1 MQLLIE
7 ILFLH
12 QEKNYFSSCYVYPKI
27 KVPLPFLLIW
37 KMIIRNLKK
46 MKFYT
51 LGIFMG
57 ENKCGS
63 EALCFWALVLGSEK
77 KCNNNYWK
85 VLLVL
90 IGM

>member
-1 MQLLIE
+1 
-7 ILFLH
+7 
-12 QEKNYFSSCYVYPKI
+12 
-27 KVPLPFLLIW
+27 
-37 KMIIRNLKK
+37 
-46 MKFYT
+46 MKFST

-90 IGM
+90 VGM